1 MVNRRRKRITAALIG
16 LIVLV
21 VGGWLIKDAVSD
33 KGTGGTPSSSAA
45 TPSSSAPAAGADN
58 AGKSSRLPGSDSGL
72 AVKPLSGLPSQAKD
86 TWGLIRSDGPYPY
99 PRNDGVTWQNR
110 EKRLPGK
117 ESGYYRE
124 YTVKTPGSRDRG
136 ARRLIFGKAHELY
149 YTEDHYGSFVVVDPN
164 R

>member
-33 KGTGGTPSSSAA
+33 NGSGGTRPSSTAA
-45 TPSSSAPAAGADN
+45 PSSGASTSKPDN

-72 AVKPLSGLPSQAKD
+72 AVKPLSALPSQAKD
-86 TWGLIRSDGPYPY
+86 TWGLIQSDGPFPY

-117 ESGYYRE
+117 ASEYYRE

-136 ARRLIFGKAHELY
+136 ARRLIFGKEHELY